1 MAPAALEQKGAISL
15 CGIVVQFLNRK
26 AVACTLLATWR
37 CGVFLMLALV
47 RQMWLFEK
55 CNFPFFFHEHKLEG
69 NLWGCWLSD
78 AAAVHGIN
86 RLT

>member
-26 AVACTLLATWR
+26 AVACALLATWR

-55 CNFPFFFHEHKLEG
+55 CDFPFFSMNT
-69 NLWGCWLSD
+69 NLKEIYGVAGYRMLQLCMVLID
-78 AAAVHGIN
+78 
-86 RLT
+86 

>member
-26 AVACTLLATWR
+26 AVACALLATWR

-55 CNFPFFFHEHKLEG
+55 CNFPFFFSMTT
-69 NLWGCWLSD
+69 NLKEIYGVAGYQMLQ
-78 AAAVHGIN
+78 
-86 RLT
+86 L